1 MLVSYYICTIEELH
15 FLKEFN
21 MSGILYLFP
30 VTLSECPLENVLPE
44 YNRELLLPIRHFI
57 VEEVRTARRF
67 LKKADPH
74 FDIDGCQFYTLNKYT
89 TPEQLFSYLN
99 TLKTGQDMGLLS
111 EAGCPAIADP
121 GADIIRIAQENG
133 YKVVP
138 LVGPSS
144 ILLSLMA
151 SGFNGQRFAFEGYLP
166 VEKEDRIKT
175 IKRLEQRSYT
185 EDMTQIFIETPY
197 RNKKLLEDLTT
208 NLRPQTRICVSFDLT
223 GPEENIRTLTA
234 KDWKKDHTELTKKPC
249 IFLIYKA

>member
-1 MLVSYYICTIEELH
+1 MP
-15 FLKEFN
+15 
-21 MSGILYLFP
+21 GILYLFP
-30 VTLSECPLENVLPE
+30 VTLAESPLEQVIPE
-44 YNRELLLPIRHFI
+44 YNRQLLLPIRHFI

-67 LKKADPH
+67 LKKSDSG
-74 FDIDGCQFYTLNKYT
+74 FDIDACEFYTLNKHT
-89 TPEQLFSYLN
+89 TAEQIAGYLQA
-99 TLKTGQDMGLLS
+99 LKAGNDVGLLS

-121 GADIIRIAQENG
+121 GADIVRIAQEKG

-144 ILLSLMA
+144 ILLALMG

-166 VEKEDRIKT
+166 VEKEDRIKA

-197 RNKKLLEDLTT
+197 RNAKLLEDLTT
-208 NLRPQTRICVSFDLT
+208 NLRPQTRICIAFDLT
-223 GPEENIRTLTA
+223 GPEELIRTLSA
-234 KDWKKDHTELTKKPC
+234 SEWKKNHLELSKKPC